1 MNIKINFDSAGN
13 PEIPTLILANRSGNK
28 LGKINAINIIAK
40 DSLNNPAEIS
50 FIVNKFI
57 NNKRDYLWDKIKDF
71 KLVYCKEFDM
81 WYEISVE
88 IDESD
93 KTIKNVSCIQLA
105 QAELS
110 QILLHN
116 IEINTELDISREEY
130 IEPTILYNDE
140 NHSVSLLHRITEKA
154 ECYTIVHVDESIQNI
169 QKTFTF
175 DNISIYDAFVEIE
188 EEIDC
193 LFIFDSSSDKNGNI
207 KRAISIYDLES
218 NCLECG
224 HRGKFTEKCP
234 KCGSN
239 NITEGYGKDTNIFI
253 ASDDLGES
261 IKLKTD
267 INAVKNCFKLEAGDD
282 LMTATIRNCNP
293 NGTDYLWYISG
304 DMKEDMSEDLIA
316 KLDEYDILYDF
327 CQNERSIDFE
337 LLYHGLHIDYNNLV
351 NKYKVFKSDLQNIES
366 KLVGYTDLM
375 NFYYSVIDFELYLK
389 SALMPTIEISETNAD
404 AEVKKLTSQTIS
416 PVSVA
421 NIANISHA
429 SADNAVL
436 SVAKCLV
443 NSNYKIEIKASTLS
457 GNNEWT
463 GSFVATNYSNEEDTA
478 ESEIISVSINDD
490 YENFIYQKIQ
500 KNIDKCK
507 SDKIDIVGLFK
518 LNQEEFETELKKYNF
533 DSLKNTFWNIC
544 QSCVDILIEQGI
556 ADKKSWNGNSPNL
569 YNDLYLLYYNKLQ
582 AIESEIKLRQN
593 ELNIISALKKILE
606 QHRDWIQMDLDF
618 ERFLGN
624 DLLNEFQSYRREF
637 KYINSNYISDG
648 LNNAELFKKA
658 HEFIK
663 VAEKEIYK
671 SAELQHSITAELY
684 NLMVIKKFQPI
695 VKYFK
700 VGNWIRILIDERVYK
715 LRLLSFEIDYDDLEN
730 ISVEFS
736 DVLKVSDGISDQQ
749 SIVKQ
754 AVSMTSTYD
763 YVQRQATQ
771 GASSNKKVNDWINQ
785 GLSLTTMKIVNSAEN
800 QNVTFDEHG
809 ILCREYDNMLD
820 TYSDEQTKIINKGM
834 YITDNNW
841 LTSKAAIGN
850 FIYYNPETKQ
860 NEEGYGVIADTLVG
874 NLILSKR
881 VGIYNETGNINL
893 GETGITITTDNT
905 EENSNTMNFII
916 QKKVLDSNGNESLIP
931 MFYVDS
937 NGELV
942 LNGSVRLNTT
952 TDSNMQ
958 SLNDITNPD
967 RIVENI
973 NNSITEQQIQ
983 ISYNSTIQKYQDMIN
998 ESTRIINNYKSDIG
1012 QFMTFGDNGL
1022 TLGAES
1028 NDFKINIDNKTMR
1041 FFDGDSVVAYI
1052 GNNQLYINNATVKNN
1067 LLLGKFF
1074 FSPREDGGVSL
1085 TWQG

>member
-1 MNIKINFDSAGN
+1 MNIKIDFDSSCN
-13 PEIPTLILANRSGNK
+13 PEIPTFILANRSGNK

-40 DSLNNPAEIS
+40 DNLNNAAEIS
-50 FIVNKFI
+50 FVVNKFI
-57 NNKRDYLWDKIKDF
+57 NNKKDYLWDKIKDF

-93 KTIKNVSCIQLA
+93 KTIKNVSCVQLA

-130 IEPTILYNDE
+130 IEPTVLYNNE
-140 NHSVSLLHRITEKA
+140 NYSISLLHRITEKA
-154 ECYTIVHVDESIQNI
+154 EHYTITYVDESIQNI

-175 DNISIYDAFVEIE
+175 DNVSIYDAFMEIS

-193 LFIFDSSSDKNGNI
+193 LFVFDSGSDENGNI
-207 KRAISIYDLES
+207 KRTISIYDLES
-218 NCLECG
+218 NCLDCG
-224 HRGKFTEKCP
+224 HRGKFTEKCSE
-234 KCGSN
+234 CDSD
-239 NITEGYGKDTNIFI
+239 NIIEGYGEDTNIFVT
-253 ASDDLGES
+253 SDELGEN
-261 IKLKTD
+261 IKLKIDT
-267 INAVKNCFKLEAGDD
+267 NAVKNCFKLEAGDD
-282 LMTATIRNCNP
+282 LMTATVRNCNP
-293 NGTDYLWYISG
+293 NGTDYLWYIP
-304 DMKEDMSEDLIA
+304 DDVKEDMSEDLVT
-316 KLDEYDILYDF
+316 KLDEYDTLYNF

-337 LLYHGLHIDYNNLV
+337 LLYQNLYTDYNNLV
-351 NKYKVFKSDLQNIES
+351 NKYKFFKSDLQNIES
-366 KLVGYTDLM
+366 NLVGYANLM
-375 NFYYSVIDFELYLK
+375 NCYYSVIDFELYIK
-389 SALMPTIEISETNAD
+389 SSLMPTIEISETNANT
-404 AEVKKLTSQTIS
+404 EMEKLTSETIS

-421 NIANISHA
+421 NIENISHT
-429 SADNAVL
+429 SVNNAVL
-436 SVAKCLV
+436 SVAKCLI
-443 NSNYKIEIKASTLS
+443 NSNYKVEIKTSTLI
-457 GNNEWT
+457 GNNEWI
-463 GSFVATNYSNEEDTA
+463 GSFVITNYSDEEDTT
-478 ESEIISVSINDD
+478 ESEDISVIINDD
-490 YENFIYQKIQ
+490 YENFVYQKIQ
-500 KNIDKCK
+500 KSIDKCK
-507 SDKIDIVGLFK
+507 SDKVDIVGLFK
-518 LNQEEFETELKKYNF
+518 LNQKEFVTELKKYNL
-533 DSLKNTFWNIC
+533 DSLNIFWNIG

-556 ADKKSWNGNSPNL
+556 ADKKSWDGNNPNL
-569 YNDLYLLYYNKLQ
+569 YDNLYLLYYNKLQ
-582 AIESEIKLRQN
+582 TIEVELKLRQN
-593 ELNIISALKKILE
+593 ELNIISAMKMTLE
-606 QHRDWIQMDLDF
+606 KHRDWIQMDLDF

-637 KYINSNYISDG
+637 KYTNSNYISDG
-648 LNNAELFKKA
+648 LNNAELFEKA
-658 HEFIK
+658 QEFIK
-663 VAEKEIYK
+663 VAEKELYK
-671 SAELQHSITAELY
+671 SAELQHSITSDLY
-684 NLMVIKKFQPI
+684 NLLIIKKFQHI

-700 VGNWIRILIDERVYK
+700 VGNWIRILIDDKIYK
-715 LRLLSFEIDYDDLEN
+715 LRLLSFEIDYDDLKN

-736 DVLKVSDGISDQQ
+736 DVLKVADGISDQQ

-754 AVSMTSTYD
+754 AVSITTSYD
-763 YVQRQATQ
+763 YVQRQASQ
-771 GASSNKKVNDWINQ
+771 GASGNKKVNDWINK

-809 ILCREYDNMLD
+809 ILCREYDNILD
-820 TYSDEQTKIINKGM
+820 AYADEQTKIINRGV
-834 YITDNNW
+834 YITDDNW

-860 NEEGYGVIADTLVG
+860 NEAGYGVIADTLVG

-905 EENSNTMNFII
+905 EENSNTMNFTI
-916 QKKVLDSNGNESLIP
+916 QKKVLDSNGNESFIP

-942 LNGSVRLNTT
+942 LNGSVRLSTT
-952 TDSNMQ
+952 NSSNMQ

-967 RIVENI
+967 RVVENTS
-973 NNSITEQQIQ
+973 NSITEQQIQ
-983 ISYNSTIQKYQDMIN
+983 VVSDSTIEKYQDMLN
-998 ESTRIINNYKSDIG
+998 ESMRIINSYKSDIG
-1012 QFMTFGDNGL
+1012 QFMTFGDSGL
-1022 TLGAES
+1022 TLGATS

-1052 GNNQLYINNATVKNN
+1052 GNNQLYINDATIKNN